1 MHGCSSRVSE
11 ACPPGC
17 VLRLGGHEAAACVV
31 IGLPGGARRLRYRG
45 QENKA
50 HEMKARVRP
59 SGIAT
64 TRAMPAPLRVH
75 ATRSAAAGPIAA
87 TNRTP
92 GGDGLALHHSLSKRC
107 RSPRR
112 LRDEGARRLQH
123 KGGSLF
129 PIKNPA
135 RWSSLPAP
143 P

>member
-1 MHGCSSRVSE
+1 MHVCSSRVSE

-31 IGLPGGARRLRYRG
+31 LGLPCGAGRLRYRG

-64 TRAMPAPLRVH
+64 TRAMPAPPPVH

-112 LRDEGARRLQH
+112 LRDKGARRLQH

-129 PIKNPA
+129 SSTTQA

>member
-17 VLRLGGHEAAACVV
+17 VLRLGGHETAACS
-31 IGLPGGARRLRYRG
+31 IKGLPCGARRLRDRG

-64 TRAMPAPLRVH
+64 TRAMPAAPTPCT
-75 ATRSAAAGPIAA
+75 TRSAAAGPIAA
-87 TNRTP
+87 TSRTP

-112 LRDEGARRLQH
+112 LRDKGARRLQH
-123 KGGSLF
+123 QGGSLF
-129 PIKNPA
+129 SSTTQA

>member
-1 MHGCSSRVSE
+1 MHVCSSRVSE

-31 IGLPGGARRLRYRG
+31 LGLPCGAGRLRYRG

-64 TRAMPAPLRVH
+64 TRAAPP
-75 ATRSAAAGPIAA
+75 TPYKERSAAAGPIAA

-112 LRDEGARRLQH
+112 LRDKGGRRLQQ

-129 PIKNPA
+129 SSTTQA

>member
-1 MHGCSSRVSE
+1 MHVCSSRVSE

-31 IGLPGGARRLRYRG
+31 LGLPCGAGRLRYRG

-64 TRAMPAPLRVH
+64 TRAVPAPPTPYK
-75 ATRSAAAGPIAA
+75 TRSPSPAPIAPMK
-87 TNRTP
+87 NLGCREV
-92 GGDGLALHHSLSKRC
+92 LALHSLSKRC
-107 RSPRR
+107 RHSPRR
-112 LRDEGARRLQH
+112 LRDKGARRLQH
-123 KGGSLF
+123 KRGSLF
-129 PIKNPA
+129 PSTTQA

>member
-1 MHGCSSRVSE
+1 MHVCSSRRE
-11 ACPPGC
+11 AGYASGC
-17 VLRLGGHEAAACVV
+17 VLRLVGRAAAACAVL
-31 IGLPGGARRLRYRG
+31 GLPCGARRLRDRG

-64 TRAMPAPLRVH
+64 TRAMPAPP
-75 ATRSAAAGPIAA
+75 APYKERSAAVGPIAA
-87 TNRTP
+87 ISRTP

-112 LRDEGARRLQH
+112 LRNQAARRLQH

-129 PIKNPA
+129 SSTTQA

>member
-1 MHGCSSRVSE
+1 MHVCSSRRE
-11 ACPPGC
+11 AGYASGC
-17 VLRLGGHEAAACVV
+17 VLRLGGREAAACAVV
-31 IGLPGGARRLRYRG
+31 GLPGGARRLCYRG

-64 TRAMPAPLRVH
+64 TRAMPAPPTPYK
-75 ATRSAAAGPIAA
+75 TRSAAAGPIAA
-87 TNRTP
+87 IDRTP

-112 LRDEGARRLQH
+112 LRDKGARRLQH
-123 KGGSLF
+123 QGGSLF
-129 PIKNPA
+129 SSTTQA

>member
-1 MHGCSSRVSE
+1 MHVCGSSSERGLPSGC
-11 ACPPGC
+11 G
-17 VLRLGGHEAAACVV
+17 LRLVGHEAAACS
-31 IGLPGGARRLRYRG
+31 IKGLPRGAGRLRDRG

-64 TRAMPAPLRVH
+64 TRAMPPLPSGR

-87 TNRTP
+87 IDRTP

-112 LRDEGARRLQH
+112 LRNQAARRLQH
-123 KGGSLF
+123 KGGSLSA
-129 PIKNPA
+129 PNIQA

>member
-1 MHGCSSRVSE
+1 MHVCSSSSV

-31 IGLPGGARRLRYRG
+31 LGLPCGAGRLRYRG

-64 TRAMPAPLRVH
+64 TRAMPAPP
-75 ATRSAAAGPIAA
+75 APYKERSAAAGPIAA
-87 TNRTP
+87 TSRTP
-92 GGDGLALHHSLSKRC
+92 SGDGLALHHSLSKRC

-112 LRDEGARRLQH
+112 LRDKGARRLQH
-123 KGGSLF
+123 QGGSLF
-129 PIKNPA
+129 SSSPKA

>member
-1 MHGCSSRVSE
+1 MHVCSSRVSE

-31 IGLPGGARRLRYRG
+31 LGLPCGAGRLRYRG

-64 TRAMPAPLRVH
+64 TRAMPAPLTVH

-87 TNRTP
+87 IDRTP

-112 LRDEGARRLQH
+112 LRDKGARRLQH

-129 PIKNPA
+129 SPTYKA

>member
-1 MHGCSSRVSE
+1 MHVCGSRVSE
-11 ACPPGC
+11 ACPSGC
-17 VLRLGGHEAAACVV
+17 VLRLVGYEAAACVV
-31 IGLPGGARRLRYRG
+31 RGLPGGARTLRDRG

-64 TRAMPAPLRVH
+64 TRAMPAPPSGR

-87 TNRTP
+87 ISRTP
-92 GGDGLALHHSLSKRC
+92 SGDGLALHHSLSKRC

-112 LRDEGARRLQH
+112 LRDKGARRLQH
-123 KGGSLF
+123 QGGSLF
-129 PIKNPA
+129 SSTTQA

>member
-1 MHGCSSRVSE
+1 MHVCSSRVSE

-31 IGLPGGARRLRYRG
+31 LGLPCGAGRLRYRG

-64 TRAMPAPLRVH
+64 TRAMPAPPSGR

-87 TNRTP
+87 IDRTP
-92 GGDGLALHHSLSKRC
+92 SGDGLLPSPSLSKR
-107 RSPRR
+107 
-112 LRDEGARRLQH
+112 
-123 KGGSLF
+123 
-129 PIKNPA
+129 
-135 RWSSLPAP
+135 
-143 P
+143 